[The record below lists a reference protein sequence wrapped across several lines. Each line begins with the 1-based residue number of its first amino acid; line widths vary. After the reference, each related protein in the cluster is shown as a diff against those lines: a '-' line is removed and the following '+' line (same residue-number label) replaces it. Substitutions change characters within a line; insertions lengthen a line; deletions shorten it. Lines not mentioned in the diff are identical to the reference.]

1 MHSFACSLPLA
12 LLFLCSSCASSVVA
26 PSEASLTFV
35 NKVASKLNC
44 KLIIKATGPAYRLE
58 LHSLKLLPGS
68 ERHDQPSLLG
78 YSDGFTLPTGA
89 VHLESIQFRR
99 YTGYWGNS
107 GRGRQSSR
115 YAAVP
120 RAGSYGLGLLLSVA
134 VFCWINECDPFGCK
148 RAQLLAIMDE
158 PKQHKILVR
167 YYRRLGFKP
176 LRTVD
181 DSLGSFPDALV
192 WGGSGTLMEVEV
204 GQFLALNGPKLEA
217 VLSTLEDAD
226 DAATGRIE

>member
-68 ERHDQPSLLG
+68 ERYDQPSLLG

-148 RAQLLAIMDE
+148 RAQVRHACPSCAAAQSGAAFQLKTRL
-158 PKQHKILVR
+158 HVLVAC
-167 YYRRLGFKP
+167 YIVESCGA
-176 LRTVD
+176 
-181 DSLGSFPDALV
+181 PDARSC
-192 WGGSGTLMEVEV
+192 WPSWTSRS
-204 GQFLALNGPKLEA
+204 
-217 VLSTLEDAD
+217 STKS
-226 DAATGRIE
+226 